1 MVLPQ
6 ARGHPPTLCHI
17 KSEGLWPSGH
27 LQSNALLYCTG
38 DILLTW
44 LDGQE
49 ETVNE
54 DLDETFVL

>member
-49 ETVNE
+49 ETSK
-54 DLDETFVL
+54 